1 MKRHI
6 IVLFSL
12 LASFFSVSQ
21 SAELDS
27 ILWHDV
33 KAFGRDF
40 AGVGSSFISNDNNEL
55 YHLGGLTLLSLAA
68 MTADKEV
75 QSFALRNTSDFTTD
89 YIDFVDNYGLKT
101 SAGIFS
107 GGTYL
112 YGLLTG
118 DEYVRVTGRL
128 VGESILLAGA
138 ITSGLKVILGRARPT
153 NQDDNYNF
161 QYFEFEDDYHSY
173 PSGHTTIAFAI
184 SSVIAG
190 RIDRWWAYA
199 GAYGLSA
206 STAYARM
213 YKNRH
218 WFSDVVMGAAVGTLS
233 GLAVMNAHDKDK
245 NKSKSLSFYAVP
257 GGVGMTYSF

>member
-1 MKRHI
+1 LKRYI
-6 IVLFSL
+6 IVF
-12 LASFFSVSQ
+12 SFFVSFAVSAL

-27 ILWHDV
+27 ILWHDIKSIGNDYV
-33 KAFGRDF
+33 RIGK
-40 AGVGSSFISNDNNEL
+40 SLCSNSANEL
-55 YHLGGLTLLSLAA
+55 YYIGGSALISLAA
-68 MTADKEV
+68 MSADQQV
-75 QSFALRNTSDFTTD
+75 QDFSLRNTSKFTSD

-101 SAGIFS
+101 SAAVFS

-112 YGLLTG
+112 YGLIAG
-118 DEYVRVTGRL
+118 DEYVRVTGRM

-138 ITSGLKVILGRARPT
+138 VTGSLKIILGRARPT

-161 QYFEFEDDYHSY
+161 QYFEFDDDFNSF

-190 RIDRWWAYA
+190 RIDRWWAYV

-218 WFSDVVMGAAVGTLS
+218 WFSDVVLGAAIGTLS
-233 GLAVMNAHDKDK
+233 GLAVLNAQEKPD
-245 NKSKSLSFYAVP
+245 NSNFSWYLSP
-257 GGVGMTYSF
+257 GGAGVMYRF